1 MAVGGSGVADN
12 SKAGATGVGVNR
24 FDGTGAAVTG
34 VAGGVAGAGVAG
46 TGAAGTGVA
55 GTGVAGG
62 VADTRVAGNGCFL
75 NGSSRQLRPSLYLH
89 FHSLNDGPILAVI
102 QVHLFHD
109 FDQILIDKE
118 EMK

>member
-12 SKAGATGVGVNR
+12 SKVGATGVGVNR

-46 TGAAGTGVA
+46 TGVA

-62 VADTRVAGNGCFL
+62 VAGTRVAGNGCFL

-109 FDQILIDKE
+109 FGQILIDKE
-118 EMK
+118 EMKK

>member
-46 TGAAGTGVA
+46 TGVA
-55 GTGVAGG
+55 GTGVAG
-62 VADTRVAGNGCFL
+62 TRVAGNGCFL
-75 NGSSRQLRPSLYLH
+75 NDSSRQLRPSLYLH